1 MNEAKVSSVRRL
13 LQEATLPDHTELAKR
28 RGPLGTVRRKFLI
41 QQARLLAGRYSLQ
54 AHLDA
59 FVYGS
64 GREAITGL
72 DLDQLEQLVAK
83 LAHMGA
89 ALDAACDSPSAPPA
103 R

>member
-13 LQEATLPDHTELAKR
+13 LQEARVPDHSELARR

-41 QQARLLAGRYSLQ
+41 QQARLLASRYSLQ

-59 FVYGS
+59 FVYGAD
-64 GREAITGL
+64 REALTGL
-72 DLDQLEQLVAK
+72 DLDQLEQLVGK
-83 LAHMGA
+83 LARMGA
-89 ALDAACDSPSAPPA
+89 SLDAACDSATAPPA

>member
-1 MNEAKVSSVRRL
+1 MNEAKVSTVRRL
-13 LQEATLPDHTELAKR
+13 LQEARRPDYSDLAKR

-59 FVYGS
+59 FVYGAD
-64 GREAITGL
+64 REAVTGL

-83 LAHMGA
+83 LASMGV
-89 ALDAACDSPSAPPA
+89 ALDAACDSASAPPA